1 MYSRDKKEENVKTQN
16 DEPEVEVSLLH
27 SNRIQFLEGD
37 WQVESV
43 SQFLKKSN
51 DFEDEQQR
59 KTNELSDLAKLE
71 TFNYFVKIYE
81 VRMELYGQFLMGSHV
96 STILKPCDPLDLQ
109 ALISLT
115 LGIYFCA
122 IP

>member
-1 MYSRDKKEENVKTQN
+1 M
-16 DEPEVEVSLLH
+16 
-27 SNRIQFLEGD
+27 
-37 WQVESV
+37 
-43 SQFLKKSN
+43 SQFLKNSN
-51 DFEDEQQR
+51 DFEDEQQSSG
-59 KTNELSDLAKLE
+59 KQMNFCHIALQDTDLAKLE
-71 TFNYFVKIYE
+71 TFNYFVKIYG

-109 ALISLT
+109 ALINLT